1 MITFTVSQINS
12 ALENVSQSMAER
24 IRYVMPIDINNTGDI
39 RRYTIAELR
48 DSGQG
53 VDSFYI
59 VCLILADQRTPLSIR
74 AAFADENKRLDRENL
89 LLPYK
94 APKDGPSSKSWMLL
108 EFLEKSLAAYNAT
121 HNTGEA
127 TQ

>member
-24 IRYVMPIDINNTGDI
+24 IRYVMPVDVDNTDDV

-48 DSGQG
+48 DSGRG

-89 LLPYK
+89 LLPYR
-94 APKDGPSSKSWMLL
+94 APKDGLSSKSWKLL

-121 HNTGEA
+121 HITGEA

>member
-1 MITFTVSQINS
+1 MITFTVSQIND
-12 ALENVSQSMAER
+12 ALENVSQAMADR
-24 IRYVMPIDINNTGDI
+24 IRYVMPVDVDNTGDSHRYSI
-39 RRYTIAELR
+39 RELR
-48 DSGQG
+48 DSGRG
-53 VDSFYI
+53 VDSFYL
-59 VCLILADQRTPLSIR
+59 VCLILADRRTPLSIR

-94 APKDGPSSKSWMLL
+94 APKDGPSSKSWKLL

-121 HNTGEA
+121 HITGEA